1 MTTFDFYIDKRKY
14 NLNNNKVD
22 IVLQHP
28 ILIDAE
34 REYLKVKLVDFKYL
48 NNLYNIS
55 GTLMN
60 NEFNIRSYSRTYT
73 YTITE
78 NGIYTDDLFYT
89 PNGSNAFDTGGY
101 VIATEDFNANTSTLS
116 TIEKTHTYVYHSDL
130 ITYTPVFPERWW
142 KNIFASNTTP
152 NSRRMLLERNL
163 KYIVINDTVSTL
175 ITHFNLSFM
184 KSAILT
190 QNEVVV
196 FKIQRFNDTDNLYE
210 DVGQLDLTFT
220 PDDLY
225 YDNYE
230 VRLSTPKTSTS
241 YKIICD
247 TITTFDVY
255 ITELRG
261 FNETYTFDTG
271 TLSVNPY
278 ETTITIPDGFYKAS
292 TFVSTL
298 NTLLTNFK
306 LTSSINPYT
315 NKLKITNNNDFTPTQ
330 ASLTDLNGDLYL
342 VLPNIENILENWG
355 FEYQAYINIPIEG
368 YIEGDKSINLINLS
382 KIVITTD
389 LNFKN
394 KTHNELIKGND
405 LATGI
410 GNILQWVDADE
421 PPYTCIKYSNYENLE
436 YRIEN
441 DYINNIR
448 LSFYNEKSQGLVL
461 DNALIHLQ
469 IRKYN
474 KKSY

>member
-1 MTTFDFYIDKRKY
+1 
-14 NLNNNKVD
+14 
-22 IVLQHP
+22 VL
-28 ILIDAE
+28 
-34 REYLKVKLVDFKYL
+34 
-48 NNLYNIS
+48 
-55 GTLMN
+55 
-60 NEFNIRSYSRTYT
+60 
-73 YTITE
+73 
-78 NGIYTDDLFYT
+78 
-89 PNGSNAFDTGGY
+89 
-101 VIATEDFNANTSTLS
+101 
-116 TIEKTHTYVYHSDL
+116 
-130 ITYTPVFPERWW
+130 PERWW

-163 KYIVINDTVSTL
+163 KYIVINDTESTL

-184 KSAILT
+184 KSATIA

-196 FKIQRFNDTDNLYE
+196 FKIQRFNDTDDLYE

-220 PDDLY
+220 PNDLY

-241 YKIICD
+241 YRIICD
-247 TITTFDVY
+247 TTTTFDVY

-271 TLSVNPY
+271 TLSANPY
-278 ETTITIPDGFYKAS
+278 ETTITIPDGFYKVS

-315 NKLKITNNNDFTPTQ
+315 NKLKITNNNNFTPTQ

-355 FEYQAYINIPIEG
+355 FEYQAYINIPIDG
-368 YIEGDKSINLINLS
+368 NIEGDKSINLINLS

-441 DYINNIR
+441 EYINNIR